1 MRKPVEQKKL
11 LYSISEVS
19 ELLGVNQSTLRYWEK
34 EFDSV
39 KPQKSDKGTRYYREK
54 DIEELRH
61 IQSLVKSKGMTIAG
75 AKKKLK
81 ENRGNVVKTSEIVT
95 KLNKVK
101 SELLALKAEFDQ
113 MGL

>member
-34 EFDSV
+34 EFDSI

-61 IQSLVKSKGMTIAG
+61 IQSLVKNKGMTIAG

-101 SELLALKAEFDQ
+101 SELLALKAEFENII
-113 MGL
+113 